1 MSLEAYIL
9 PSFNGQ
15 WLPLL
20 GFAML
25 LSCIGFV
32 FTLCWSAFGSL
43 FRGLFA
49 RHGKIVNTVMALLLA
64 YCAVSLIDS

>member
-32 FTLCWSAFGSL
+32 FTLCWL
-43 FRGLFA
+43 
-49 RHGKIVNTVMALLLA
+49 
-64 YCAVSLIDS
+64 SLIHIFKPGYFTSNLSNRLRALYAQ